1 MKKRSHS
8 RYKEIYT
15 SSESE
20 DGIECQDTDEEMT
33 MDDLRTIIEKE
44 TEELDPEMLES
55 PSQDKIIQGTFILVD
70 LLGENQ
76 IISKP
81 KSILLNPSQII

>member
-1 MKKRSHS
+1 
-8 RYKEIYT
+8 
-15 SSESE
+15 
-20 DGIECQDTDEEMT
+20 

-44 TEELDPEMLES
+44 TEELDPEMLEP

-81 KSILLNPSQII
+81 KSTLLNPSQII

>member
-1 MKKRSHS
+1 
-8 RYKEIYT
+8 
-15 SSESE
+15 
-20 DGIECQDTDEEMT
+20 
-33 MDDLRTIIEKE
+33 
-44 TEELDPEMLES
+44 MLES
-55 PSQDKIIQGTFILVD
+55 QSQDKIIQGTFILVD